1 MWWRG
6 EMKFLT
12 PIVDRSNLMGTVCR
26 PVSLVPVRNV
36 RRKPPLLEATRGKA
50 FPGGRLLVDPR
61 ASQQV
66 LSTAENQEEDL
77 WQRQSQ
83 SER

>member
-12 PIVDRSNLMGTVCR
+12 PIVDPSNLMGTVCR

-36 RRKPPLLEATRGKA
+36 RRKPPLLEGNSRKSIPWWAT
-50 FPGGRLLVDPR
+50 PR
-61 ASQQV
+61 RPARFTASV
-66 LSTAENQEEDL
+66 ING
-77 WQRQSQ
+77 
-83 SER
+83 